1 MVKTMVGVEDLPSGD
16 QRWQTGFPPR
26 SEWSTELIGGGVLG
40 AMGILIHTI
49 YIIYIYITN
58 SKNNIYIYM
67 YMCTIAT
74 KDLTM
79 RDDASF
85 L

>member
-49 YIIYIYITN
+49 YIIYIYIYY
-58 SKNNIYIYM
+58 KQ
-67 YMCTIAT
+67 
-74 KDLTM
+74 
-79 RDDASF
+79 
-85 L
+85 

>member
-1 MVKTMVGVEDLPSGD
+1 MVGVEDLPSGD

-26 SEWSTELIGGGVLG
+26 SEWSTELIAGGVLG
-40 AMGILIHTI
+40 AMGILIHT
-49 YIIYIYITN
+49 YIYIYIYLQIVKT
-58 SKNNIYIYM
+58 IHIYM
-67 YMCTIAT
+67 CVYMRTIAT

-79 RDDASF
+79 RGDASF

>member
-1 MVKTMVGVEDLPSGD
+1 MVGVEDLPSGD
-16 QRWQTGFPPR
+16 QGGKPDFLPEVNGPQNWLEEGF
-26 SEWSTELIGGGVLG
+26 WELW
-40 AMGILIHTI
+40 AYWYILYI
-49 YIIYIYITN
+49 YIIYIYILQTV
-58 SKNNIYIYM
+58 KTIYIYM